1 MGAFDSGTTS
11 GVTAGD
17 LVSAPDI
24 GKVAPGKTKAVQ
36 TYDLGVHFLDHGA
49 VCDGKDENTTG
60 CFLRDGQR
68 LRLINDFMILVVNA
82 MGNYKDALTDLR
94 IEELLKEDD
103 DLHWVV
109 SLALDVAG
117 AHFLGVAAKALKRV
131 KAGGLAKLTEAGLDA
146 ARRGEVSDRSWNS
159 RAETLLA
166 AVTDKGID
174 GYTKT
179 GFDAGKKHISKGVQS
194 ALHADDSTD
203 KGNTLA
209 FIAQLKNSCD
219 AGFMAFARH
228 ATGSAT
234 DAELVVL
241 WEGMQVQ
248 HHTPDAY
255 KAELQEKLARYKQS
269 GVTDIGRKL
278 SHDRTTPDPAN
289 NRTMHAIFFGDDD
302 APPAPQRTP
311 PQPAPLPKG
320 SVFNQK
326 PSGVPADSVFAP
338 TQDRP

>member
-131 KAGGLAKLTEAGLDA
+131 
-146 ARRGEVSDRSWNS
+146 
-159 RAETLLA
+159 
-166 AVTDKGID
+166 
-174 GYTKT
+174 
-179 GFDAGKKHISKGVQS
+179 
-194 ALHADDSTD
+194 
-203 KGNTLA
+203 
-209 FIAQLKNSCD
+209 
-219 AGFMAFARH
+219 
-228 ATGSAT
+228 
-234 DAELVVL
+234 
-241 WEGMQVQ
+241 
-248 HHTPDAY
+248 
-255 KAELQEKLARYKQS
+255 
-269 GVTDIGRKL
+269 
-278 SHDRTTPDPAN
+278 
-289 NRTMHAIFFGDDD
+289 
-302 APPAPQRTP
+302 
-311 PQPAPLPKG
+311 
-320 SVFNQK
+320 
-326 PSGVPADSVFAP
+326 
-338 TQDRP
+338 